1 MADTRERLLDGA
13 DWMFRAQG
21 ARNKGFTERKQ
32 GGEALEM
39 TRSVLEKDTAEQ
51 PAAGI
56 ARSSDIRERDLR
68 RIAETEWIQD
78 VD

>member
-1 MADTRERLLDGA
+1 MAETHECLLDGA
-13 DWMFRAQG
+13 DWMFRTKG
-21 ARNKGFTERKQ
+21 ARKRDFTEGKQ

-56 ARSSDIRERDLR
+56 SRLSDIRKRDLR
-68 RIAETEWIQD
+68 RIAETEWTRAD
-78 VD
+78 